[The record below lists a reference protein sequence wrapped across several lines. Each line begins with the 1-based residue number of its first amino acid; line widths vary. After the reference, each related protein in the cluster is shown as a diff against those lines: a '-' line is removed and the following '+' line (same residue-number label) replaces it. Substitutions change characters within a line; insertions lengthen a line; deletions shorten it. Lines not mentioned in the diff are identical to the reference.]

1 MKRITRHQYLNKL
14 VRLKGSPDI
23 KIIVGMRRSGKSELL
38 RAYKNYLTGL
48 EEAINIVDIDLV
60 DLSFDSLKDY
70 KELHQYVES
79 HYVPNSL
86 NIVMI
91 DEIQLCEK
99 FALTINSLHNS
110 GKYDIYLTGSNAFL
124 LSSDLATLFT
134 GRYIEIHVYPFS
146 FAEYCQYFEIDD
158 LRSDVLENYL
168 IQGGLA
174 GSYVYEAE
182 EANAYI
188 KNVYETIV
196 KRDLVDKYNI
206 TEVALLDNITEFL
219 MDNIGNLTTA
229 GKMTNTLT
237 SVQVPTNHVTTG
249 NYLKYLCNA
258 FLFYKVKR
266 YDIKGKKYLSTNDKY
281 YLSDVAI
288 RYAIL
293 GKRHMDYGRA
303 YENLVAIELLRRGYD
318 IYVGKLYQK
327 EIDFVALRG
336 SEKTYIQVA
345 DDISNEKTFE
355 REVSSLLSVND
366 AYPKIIIA
374 NTKHPMTLYKGI
386 KVYDVARW
394 LLGKEEKG

>member
-14 VRLKGSPDI
+14 VRLKRSPDI
-23 KIIVGMRRSGKSELL
+23 KIIVGMRRAGKSELL
-38 RAYKNYLTGL
+38 RAYKYYLTGL
-48 EEAINIVDIDLV
+48 EEAINIVYIDLV
-60 DLSFDSLKDY
+60 DLSFDSLKNY
-70 KELHQYVES
+70 KELHQYVEN

-91 DEIQLCEK
+91 DEIQLCEN

-266 YDIKGKKYLSTNDKY
+266 YDIKGKKYLATNDKY

-374 NTKHPMTLYKGI
+374 NTKHTMTLYKGI